1 LKPPWLIDIGFVA
14 MLGVP
19 VCFLWSTA
27 MTQPLSL
34 GLVTAFILGSWLVE
48 FFLNKREHDRT
59 TRAPALTFPPRQ

>member
-34 GLVTAFILGSWLVE
+34 GLVE

-59 TRAPALTFPPRQ
+59 TRAAALTFQPRQ